1 MNELSDFSHYEFH
14 LLRVKWSN
22 YDGLSVTVGG
32 LYTSHEFYA
41 LFYWHGTYVDILEC
55 SRLWRRIKQWMN

>member
-1 MNELSDFSHYEFH
+1 MKELSDFSRFWKVE
-14 LLRVKWSN
+14 LLSIRW
-22 YDGLSVTVGG
+22 DGEIQVVIGG
-32 LYTSHEFYA
+32 LETETEFYA